1 MSSPGELLGEQLSGG
16 FEVYIGWR
24 EIRDA
29 KGRFALIS
37 GVIALLSLM
46 VVMLSALTAGLD
58 AESTSAVRALPGDA
72 VITQADAGGEAS
84 SLTDSRVDDAAVG
97 QAREDDPHATVL
109 GVATTRITAGGR
121 AAAASAFGFS
131 DVDEVTVDSE
141 TADSLGL
148 SAGSDIVVGTKEV
161 RVDAVGDTGKYA
173 HTPVIRMPYAAWV
186 SATGR
191 DSASAVLTADSSAPA
206 GMVATS
212 HGDAVS
218 LVPGYKSEHASL
230 LLIQGLLLAISAIVV
245 CGFFAVWTG
254 QRVRSLA
261 VVRAMGAGRNYLIR
275 DGLGQAAVVLFAGL
289 LAGGA
294 VGAVGAAIASGTVP
308 IAFDAMSMIALLAG
322 MAVLGLAGAAIALR
336 PLVKVDPLTAL
347 NR

>member
-1 MSSPGELLGEQLSGG
+1 M
-16 FEVYIGWR
+16 
-24 EIRDA
+24 
-29 KGRFALIS
+29 
-37 GVIALLSLM
+37 IALLALM

-58 AESTSAVRALPGDA
+58 EESTSAVRALPGDT
-72 VITQADAGGEAS
+72 VITQSGADGAAS
-84 SLTDSRVDDAAVG
+84 SLTDSRVDTSAIDQIRLG
-97 QAREDDPHATVL
+97 DGDATVL
-109 GVATTRITAGGR
+109 GVANTRITADGR
-121 AAAASAFGFS
+121 AAAAAAFGFS
-131 DVDEVTVDSE
+131 DVDQVTVDSE
-141 TADSLGL
+141 TAESLGV
-148 SAGSDIVVGTKEV
+148 SAGSEVVIGTETL

-173 HTPVIRMPYAAWV
+173 HTPVVQMPYSTWV

-191 DSASAVLTADSSAPA
+191 DAASAVLTADSSAPA
-206 GMVATS
+206 GMTATA

-218 LVPGYKSEHASL
+218 LVPGYKSEHSSL

-261 VVRAMGAGRNYLIR
+261 VVRAMGAGRNYLMR

-289 LAGGA
+289 IAGGA
-294 VGAVGAAIASGTVP
+294 VGAIGAWVASGTVP
-308 IAFDAMSMIALLAG
+308 IAFDAGSMVALLAG
-322 MAVLGLAGAAIALR
+322 MAVLGLAGAAISLR